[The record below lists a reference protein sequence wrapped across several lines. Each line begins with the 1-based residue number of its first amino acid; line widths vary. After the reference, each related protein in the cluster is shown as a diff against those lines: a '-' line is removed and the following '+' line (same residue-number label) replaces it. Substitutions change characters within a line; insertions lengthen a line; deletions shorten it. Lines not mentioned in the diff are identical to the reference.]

1 MDVRGT
7 AFLARKLML
16 LDEIG
21 EERFDVLLQEVAR
34 VEPVFAEPIH
44 ATTLI
49 PMRSFAVFNEALVQT
64 LYSGDTSSYLR
75 FGESSAEYGLLL
87 GPYKRIRE
95 TNSVAVFVECAR
107 IVYQGYYTEGRAEG
121 SLAGNVAEVKLH
133 GIQPEDR
140 YLYLEYAIAGYVRR
154 GIELVSLHSAS
165 MERLRGFSC
174 GDEEVHYR
182 YFIEDGPAPAPFGG
196 RMGRHSPSSVPP
208 SGAGAGPPNVEPARA
223 SR

>member
-1 MDVRGT
+1 MEVRGT

-16 LDEIG
+16 IEEIG
-21 EERFDVLLQEVAR
+21 EERFNALLLEVAR
-34 VEPVFAEPIH
+34 IEPLFLEPIH

-49 PMRSFAVFNEALVQT
+49 PIRAFVVFNEALVQA
-64 LYSGDTSSYLR
+64 LYGGDTASYLR

-107 IVYQGYYTEGRAEG
+107 IVYQGYYTEGWAEG
-121 SLAGNVAEVKLH
+121 SLAGNIADLKLH

-154 GIELVSLHSAS
+154 GIELVSLHSAT
-165 MERLRGFSC
+165 MERVRGFSC
-174 GDEEVHYR
+174 GDDEVHYR
-182 YFIEDGPAPAPFGG
+182 YVIEDGPAPSPFGG
-196 RMGRHSPSSVPP
+196 RHACGGRH
-208 SGAGAGPPNVEPARA
+208 PATGGLG
-223 SR
+223 SL